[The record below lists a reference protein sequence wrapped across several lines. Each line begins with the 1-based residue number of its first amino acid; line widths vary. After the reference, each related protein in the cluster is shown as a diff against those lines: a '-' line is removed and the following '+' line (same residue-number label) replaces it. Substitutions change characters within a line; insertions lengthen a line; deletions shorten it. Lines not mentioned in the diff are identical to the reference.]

1 MLTIKKDYKIPYI
14 PRIIPAGT
22 TMEHLGYFTK
32 KEDKGMIKVKILKVE
47 ELEDKKLLATKGHY
61 KLVEPEQ
68 VYGIDE
74 SLLTKN

>member
-1 MLTIKKDYKIPYI
+1 MLTIKKDYKIPFI
-14 PRIIPAGT
+14 PRVIPKGT

-32 KEDKGMIKVKILKVE
+32 REDKGMIKVQISKVA
-47 ELEDKKLLATKGHY
+47 ELEDKKLLANKGHY

-74 SLLTKN
+74 SLVIEK